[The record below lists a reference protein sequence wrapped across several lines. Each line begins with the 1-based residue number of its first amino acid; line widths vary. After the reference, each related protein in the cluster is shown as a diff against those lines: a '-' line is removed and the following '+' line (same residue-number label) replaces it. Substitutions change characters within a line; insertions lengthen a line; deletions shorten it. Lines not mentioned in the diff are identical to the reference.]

1 MRTQQ
6 VQVLGRVIALPD
18 KVEQLGVILRGLV
31 EPSRTHAGCLRYE
44 LTQNLANPTE
54 FVFVEVWESE
64 ALLDAHLGTK
74 LLADAIAALDGLVAG
89 PPDIRRLR
97 QLA

>member
-6 VQVLGRVIALPD
+6 VQVLARVVALAD
-18 KVEQLGVILRGLV
+18 KVEQLGVVLRGLV
-31 EPSRTHAGCLRYE
+31 EPSRAHAGCIRYE
-44 LTQNLANPTE
+44 LTQNLADPTE
-54 FVFVEVWESE
+54 FVFVEVWETE
-64 ALLDAHLGTK
+64 ALLDAHLGTE
-74 LLADAIAALDGLVAG
+74 LLANAIAALDGLTAG